1 MENRNGWK
9 MFENKKLKLFELM
22 TEELAKDDDTLR
34 YSCSS
39 LIMLW

>member
-1 MENRNGWK
+1 

-22 TEELAKDDDTLR
+22 TEELAKDDDDDDDDDTLR

-39 LIMLW
+39 LMILW